1 MNPRGTD
8 EKPDEPEPAR
18 PSECLEAESTDPD
31 IETQVQELLAIGR
44 RCAVQLREGP
54 SAANHGDLLYDE
66 NGIPN

>member
-44 RCAVQLREGP
+44 RQDRFR
-54 SAANHGDLLYDE
+54 LLQ
-66 NGIPN
+66 IPFQ